1 MDQAK
6 SQVKAQLDEMI
17 TNNNGKVF
25 IGMTHH
31 MYGPIRGLNF
41 ILNDA
46 QSEDIMNSIDEQSIE
61 MEPELQMKIAD
72 EIKEGKTPNNI
83 VELVIK
89 IWTDTGLSPRL
100 MVLPNEFIEQAENPP
115 VEVKDITNGCKE
127 ILNVLRMTHKFQEQ
141 DPYFFRG
148 GII

>member
-17 TNNNGKVF
+17 TSNNGKVF

-46 QSEDIMNSIDEQSIE
+46 QSEDIMNSIDEQSVE

-141 DPYFFRG
+141 DPYFFRV

>member
-46 QSEDIMNSIDEQSIE
+46 QSEDIMNSIDEQSVE

-141 DPYFFRG
+141 DPYFFRV

>member
-17 TNNNGKVF
+17 INNNGKVF

-46 QSEDIMNSIDEQSIE
+46 QAEDIMNSIDEQSVEIE
-61 MEPELQMKIAD
+61 HELQMRIAD
-72 EIKEGKTPNNI
+72 EIKAGKEPNNI

-89 IWTDTGLSPRL
+89 IWTVTGLSPRL

-115 VEVKDITNGCKE
+115 LEVKDIASGCKE
-127 ILNVLRMTHKFQEQ
+127 ILSVLRMTHKFQDK
-141 DPYFFRG
+141 DPHFFRV

>member
-6 SQVKAQLDEMI
+6 SQVKVQLDEMI

-46 QSEDIMNSIDEQSIE
+46 QSEDIMNSIDEQSVE

-72 EIKEGKTPNNI
+72 DIKAGKTPNNI

-115 VEVKDITNGCKE
+115 VEVEDITSGCKE
-127 ILNVLRMTHKFQEQ
+127 ILNVLRMTNKFQEQ
-141 DPYFFRG
+141 DPHFFRV